1 MKRIGIVTTS
11 RSDYG
16 SCLPILRAIQ
26 ADPDL
31 DLHLLV
37 TGMHLS
43 PEFGCT
49 VKEIEAERIRIGDW
63 VEMLLSSDSPEGIA
77 KSIGLGT
84 IGFAQSFARI
94 APDILLLVGDRFE
107 LLALASAALPFRI
120 PIAHVS
126 GGDVTEGA
134 VDNQV
139 RHAISKMSHV
149 HFVAMQEHADRL
161 IQMGEEPWRV
171 VVTGDP
177 ALDLISQMRLMNR
190 AELSESLGMEL
201 EPPVLLATFHP
212 TTLGSVSV
220 LDEVDSLLS
229 ALSRVEGAMIFTYP
243 NADTHGRIIIERIRE
258 FISSRPKARLFF
270 NLGQLKYYS
279 LLAQVDL
286 MVGNSS
292 SGIWEAPSFRLPV
305 VNIGDRQ
312 RGRLRAGNV
321 IDVASD
327 AEAIHRAIRE
337 GLTPAFRASLAKL
350 QNPYGDGQAAPR
362 IIEVLKQIEIGPALL
377 QKRFIDLPVAS
388 FEQARS
394 GCRAEKSDRSLP
406 SQ

>member
-1 MKRIGIVTTS
+1 
-11 RSDYG
+11 
-16 SCLPILRAIQ
+16 LPILRAIQ

-49 VKEIEAERIRIGDW
+49 VKEIEAEGVRIGDW

-107 LLALASAALPFRI
+107 LLALACAALPFRI

-134 VDNQV
+134 MDNQV

-149 HFVAMQEHADRL
+149 HFAAMQAHADRL

-171 VVTGDP
+171 HLTGEP
-177 ALDLISQMRLMNR
+177 ALDLIRQMRLMSR
-190 AELSESLGMEL
+190 SELSESLGMEL
-201 EPPVLLATFHP
+201 KPPVLLVTFHP
-212 TTLGSVSV
+212 TTLGSVSA

-229 ALSRVEGAMIFTYP
+229 ALSRVESATVFTYP

-258 FISSRPKARLFF
+258 FISSRPSARLFF

-292 SGIWEAPSFRLPV
+292 SGIWEAPSFHLPV

-337 GLTPAFRASLAKL
+337 GLTPTFPASLAKL

-362 IIEVLKQIEIGPALL
+362 IIEALKQIEIGPALL
-377 QKRFIDLPVAS
+377 QKRFIDLPSAGL
-388 FEQARS
+388 EQAKS
-394 GCRAEKSDRSLP
+394 GCRAEKSDRSFP